1 MNNKKVYLFEVIVD
15 GFNLK
20 ALGKTKEEVK
30 ELCYRHFDFSHIDV
44 KQLDSVSLGYEYQ
57 TAEFADSSFSSS
69 SGWWDYTPFNGCAYA

>member
-57 TAEFADSSFSSS
+57 TAEFTDSSFSSN
-69 SGWWDYTPFNGCAYA
+69 SGWWNYTPLNGCAYA

>member
-20 ALGKTKEEVK
+20 VLGKTKEEVK
-30 ELCYRHFDFSHIDV
+30 ELCYSHFDFSHIDV
-44 KQLDSVSLGYEYQ
+44 KKLDAVSLDYEYQ
-57 TAEFADSSFSSS
+57 TAEFTDSSFSST